1 LAAHE
6 AAFFVLKRKKISLIN
21 GSSIMINEGLDESA
35 NLLREGFANGCRK
48 RATSM
53 QLW

>member
-1 LAAHE
+1 MAAHE

-21 GSSIMINEGLDESA
+21 GSSIMIIVSLDEST
-35 NLLREGFANGCRK
+35 NLLREGIANGYRK